1 MEGTGNVML
10 VMDAMGHQS
19 VNITRI
25 YNYSN
30 VTLIRGAIERRNQ
43 QLSET
48 VQ

>member
-1 MEGTGNVML
+1 MA

-19 VNITRI
+19 VNTTRI

-30 VTLIRGAIERRNQ
+30 VLQIREAIERRNR
-43 QLSET
+43 QLSAT